1 MYRKLVSLV
10 GSGLILV
17 SVFMSL
23 FIAIL
28 PTQASATATEPQDE
42 ERRLLVAFKYCLSD
56 QKIDESDN
64 GNPAENFPDM
74 WDGGIDGYKKENV
87 VVGFELEDDNGVKSC
102 ETSILPGLKILEP
115 QITTAAAAET
125 RLFALLANSD
135 GKVFRANRDKLVT
148 RIDDKI
154 KAMGADPR
162 KAFTANRLSPL
173 ITYCYDIKVD
183 RPSFEATNQNF
194 RAKLLGTE
202 YFFEHKKADDDS
214 FKWIDQKG
222 LSLNA
227 YIGDVELGFRSSLPP
242 AGLGGW
248 DSFESDFYPF
258 GSDLQSFTGGHT
270 ENNSILDCKF
280 IKEKMEAGFFTN
292 DVISSVDID
301 KDIVVTGVDT
311 NGDGKAD
318 VALDPVTVASVDSG
332 GDTHVDC
339 QTGGLSLNPF
349 TLADNAISWLLCP
362 LLDGAQAIVNTVG
375 GWVVDQLEFDVDQY
389 LIGPTT
395 DKNDQEIFPVKDAW
409 NAFRVISLSLVIL
422 VALAGILMGS
432 FIDAYTIKK
441 ILPRM
446 LIAIIAI
453 SLSWDLLVLVIKIT
467 NSLGI
472 AVRSMIDLPF
482 KSLNNAA
489 INPLVILGG
498 AGAATGLTT
507 ILGALSLIGTA
518 ALAVLFAFIFTILRV
533 GAIIAL
539 VIFAPVAILCWIL
552 PGTQK
557 GWNFWQ
563 EGLMGALL
571 MFPIVTAFLSIGS
584 AFGKII
590 YNIDP
595 NKPLNQ
601 TIALVATYAPYFL
614 IPKAFSMAGGI
625 VGNLSG
631 QLNDRGR
638 GAFDRL
644 KKFRQ
649 DQGQKRRHDVMAG
662 KYFKPGNEE
671 SRFGRFKN
679 KTSDKL
685 QTALLS
691 PQMGIGTGDLR
702 TAEGRKQR
710 LATMS
715 GNLQNAKEL
724 AEWEHSTEMLK
735 NNAFARKYAQDDDFG
750 KGLLEGDGDYA
761 KTRAAIAEN
770 GGARFDG
777 EAGQKELDNL
787 TAAAL
792 RVRREAG
799 AGAAGLVAIRGLGT
813 SSTSWKTKFKKDA
826 AGNDIIDEANGDERY
841 GYRIIDGEESN
852 IKMQRSIDKALGHG
866 RGNLANV
873 IAEVRSG
880 QDAAGRPD
888 NGSSSFSDTLYANK
902 LLHEMG
908 PRPTPPPAGA
918 SAVEVQQYQ
927 DGVADYDEK
936 VKEISRSLYL
946 STLEGKP
953 AGAVIGGKEQPA
965 ENLTR
970 VMVEDTEGIINGNR
984 KGKWGQAAVNQPA
997 VGSEA
1002 HEEAVIQALMYEEGS
1017 RVAATQY
1024 SKAGGAALSKGLT
1037 REIDLT
1043 SLPPRI
1049 RQALTLKGYR
1059 NEEQF
1064 QTNSAG
1070 EVEKIVNQVPIYQE
1084 GDTITHAQA
1093 IDNLQRTNPKAA
1105 ASVKIYV
1112 EQATAAAAQQQA
1124 AMAATQGAQAQA
1136 NAQGQNRDFIPPTT
1150 PTLGG
1155 GTGGFGGRG
1164 W

>member
-1 MYRKLVSLV
+1 MYRKLVSLI

-23 FIAIL
+23 FIAVH
-28 PTQASATATEPQDE
+28 PMQASATSTEPEDE
-42 ERRLLVAFKYCLSD
+42 QRRLLVAFKYCLSD

-74 WDGGIDGYKKENV
+74 WDGGIDGYKKEDV

-115 QITTAAAAET
+115 QITTPGAAET

-173 ITYCYDIKVD
+173 ITHCYDIKVD

-194 RAKLLGTE
+194 RTKLLGTE

-258 GSDLQSFTGGHT
+258 GSDLPNFTAGHT
-270 ENNSILDCKF
+270 HNDSILDCKF
-280 IKEKMEAGFFTN
+280 IKEKMESGFFTN

-389 LIGPTT
+389 LVGPTT

-453 SLSWDLLVLVIKIT
+453 SLSWDLLVLVIRIT
-467 NSLGI
+467 NALGI

-482 KSLNNAA
+482 NSLNNAA

-601 TIALVATYAPYFL
+601 TIALIATYAPYFL

-649 DQGQKRRHDVMAG
+649 DQGQKRRGDIGAG
-662 KYFKPGNEE
+662 RYFKGGKEGGFRRNISGLARDASLLPKAGLGLDRSQWGDKLQNARLQAGMGHAEDFLKNNRIAAATLMDDDAGNTILDVDDLTDKEKIIASLIDRAP
-671 SRFGRFKN
+671 SRFG
-679 KTSDKL
+679 
-685 QTALLS
+685 
-691 PQMGIGTGDLR
+691 GDQNR
-702 TAEGRKQR
+702 ATAEKMATTIMQMARETDPETLKLAAFRKG
-710 LATMS
+710 T
-715 GNLQNAKEL
+715 
-724 AEWEHSTEMLK
+724 
-735 NNAFARKYAQDDDFG
+735 
-750 KGLLEGDGDYA
+750 
-761 KTRAAIAEN
+761 
-770 GGARFDG
+770 
-777 EAGQKELDNL
+777 
-787 TAAAL
+787 
-792 RVRREAG
+792 
-799 AGAAGLVAIRGLGT
+799 T
-813 SSTSWKTKFKKDA
+813 SSTMWN
-826 AGNDIIDEANGDERY
+826 NDYETYIDDNGDKQFRLDENGDKILVARNAS
-841 GYRIIDGEESN
+841 GKMLEHINKIAGSNRILANQLLGEARENQVRAGRNDTGAGGFSDTSTQMDKLYRKDTVEYTDDHGVTQTRAYTKEEATEAVSRSVARGKSALAAMGEKRQNVEALVPVMLADANQSMRRNPEEGRRALASLAGTLDALGQTSPQNAEVMSRQLFSQEMDLASMDPSLVRTLVKDGET
-852 IKMQRSIDKALGHG
+852 SITYGEAISRM
-866 RGNLANV
+866 RGDATFNTMRREYGTGYA
-873 IAEVRSG
+873 AE
-880 QDAAGRPD
+880 AGRPPVP
-888 NGSSSFSDTLYANK
+888 G
-902 LLHEMG
+902 G
-908 PRPTPPPAGA
+908 PAEPPPPPPWAPTPPG
-918 SAVEVQQYQ
+918 
-927 DGVADYDEK
+927 
-936 VKEISRSLYL
+936 
-946 STLEGKP
+946 
-953 AGAVIGGKEQPA
+953 
-965 ENLTR
+965 
-970 VMVEDTEGIINGNR
+970 
-984 KGKWGQAAVNQPA
+984 
-997 VGSEA
+997 
-1002 HEEAVIQALMYEEGS
+1002 
-1017 RVAATQY
+1017 
-1024 SKAGGAALSKGLT
+1024 
-1037 REIDLT
+1037 
-1043 SLPPRI
+1043 
-1049 RQALTLKGYR
+1049 
-1059 NEEQF
+1059 
-1064 QTNSAG
+1064 
-1070 EVEKIVNQVPIYQE
+1070 
-1084 GDTITHAQA
+1084 
-1093 IDNLQRTNPKAA
+1093 
-1105 ASVKIYV
+1105 
-1112 EQATAAAAQQQA
+1112 
-1124 AMAATQGAQAQA
+1124 
-1136 NAQGQNRDFIPPTT
+1136 
-1150 PTLGG
+1150 
-1155 GTGGFGGRG
+1155 
-1164 W
+1164 

>member
-23 FIAIL
+23 FAAVR
-28 PTQASATATEPQDE
+28 PMQASATSTEPQDE
-42 ERRLLVAFKYCLSD
+42 QRRLLVAFKYCLSD

-64 GNPAENFPDM
+64 GNPAEDFADM
-74 WDGGIDGYKKENV
+74 WDGGIDGYKKEDV
-87 VVGFELEDDNGVKSC
+87 VVGFELEGDNGVKSC

-115 QITTAAAAET
+115 QITTPGAAET

-135 GKVFRANRDKLVT
+135 GKVFRANRDKLVA
-148 RIDDKI
+148 RIDDQI
-154 KAMGADPR
+154 KSMGSDPR

-173 ITYCYDIKVD
+173 ITLCYDIKID
-183 RPSFEATNQNF
+183 KPSYEATNQNF
-194 RAKLLGTE
+194 RAKFLGTQ
-202 YFFEHKKADDDS
+202 YFFEHKSDADDDS
-214 FKWIDQKG
+214 YKWLKQG
-222 LSLNA
+222 A
-227 YIGDVELGFRSSLPP
+227 IGENVFLGDIKLGFESSKN
-242 AGLGGW
+242 AIGKGDW

-258 GSDLQSFTGGHT
+258 GSDLQSFTSGHAG
-270 ENNSILDCKF
+270 NNGILDCKF
-280 IKEKMEAGFFTN
+280 IKEKMESGFFTD

-301 KDIVVTGVDT
+301 KDIVIIGVDT

-318 VALDPVTVASVDSG
+318 VALDPVTVASVDAG

-389 LIGPTT
+389 LVGPTT
-395 DKNDQEIFPVKDAW
+395 DKNDAEIFPVKDAW

-453 SLSWDLLVLVIKIT
+453 SLSWDLLVLVIRIT

-482 KSLNNAA
+482 NSLNNAA

-539 VIFAPVAILCWIL
+539 VIFAPIAILCWIL

-590 YNIDP
+590 YNIEP
-595 NKPLNQ
+595 NSPLNQ
-601 TIALVATYAPYFL
+601 TIALIATYAPYFL

-649 DQGQKRRHDVMAG
+649 DQGQKRWGDIKGGRYFHGGNKDSFRRRVSGIAQGASLLPNAG
-662 KYFKPGNEE
+662 LGRDTSKWKGKLDDARSVASQTYASKATQDDAAKLARDKDDAIMRAFIE
-671 SRFGRFKN
+671 SG
-679 KTSDKL
+679 
-685 QTALLS
+685 
-691 PQMGIGTGDLR
+691 GDLDEAEKVLVSSQGTADLYGGGKKADGTLWEEGTEAYKQNWEANRGARESALRGIEALKKDYGADTAKLIAAR
-702 TAEGRKQR
+702 TLFRSSTAFSYENGFGEMAEIIRKVATKSDGTVDTL
-710 LATMS
+710 LAT
-715 GNLQNAKEL
+715 Q
-724 AEWEHSTEMLK
+724 
-735 NNAFARKYAQDDDFG
+735 
-750 KGLLEGDGDYA
+750 LLEEGN
-761 KTRAAIAEN
+761 AAQN
-770 GGARFDG
+770 
-777 EAGQKELDNL
+777 
-787 TAAAL
+787 
-792 RVRREAG
+792 
-799 AGAAGLVAIRGLGT
+799 
-813 SSTSWKTKFKKDA
+813 
-826 AGNDIIDEANGDERY
+826 
-841 GYRIIDGEESN
+841 
-852 IKMQRSIDKALGHG
+852 
-866 RGNLANV
+866 
-873 IAEVRSG
+873 
-880 QDAAGRPD
+880 AAGRND
-888 NGSSSFSDTLYANK
+888 VGGASFSVGIKAINNVGRQKINADGTLSTEIYTSQDATHDAWESAFGGKPPDEVFRGGKKKNGQAVSGYLYGYTDGAGNHHKGEVEIRMEKLQADTSLTEEQRAQEATRILQWEESYHVAASRSSADIR
-902 LLHEMG
+902 EVM
-908 PRPTPPPAGA
+908 GA
-918 SAVEVQQYQ
+918 SFGEKFDHDLLPPEMREKIFTKQVPVLRNGVPVMKQDPTKPKGFMIPETTTQY
-927 DGVADYDEK
+927 DPD
-936 VKEISRSLYL
+936 
-946 STLEGKP
+946 LE
-953 AGAVIGGKEQPA
+953 
-965 ENLTR
+965 LTR
-970 VMVEDTEGIINGNR
+970 VEVFDKLRGTKEWQLYAKE
-984 KGKWGQAAVNQPA
+984 
-997 VGSEA
+997 
-1002 HEEAVIQALMYEEGS
+1002 Y
-1017 RVAATQY
+1017 
-1024 SKAGGAALSKGLT
+1024 
-1037 REIDLT
+1037 
-1043 SLPPRI
+1043 
-1049 RQALTLKGYR
+1049 GY
-1059 NEEQF
+1059 
-1064 QTNSAG
+1064 
-1070 EVEKIVNQVPIYQE
+1070 
-1084 GDTITHAQA
+1084 
-1093 IDNLQRTNPKAA
+1093 
-1105 ASVKIYV
+1105 
-1112 EQATAAAAQQQA
+1112 AAAAA
-1124 AMAATQGAQAQA
+1124 GANVAVAGIEPPPVDPGATGA
-1136 NAQGQNRDFIPPTT
+1136 
-1150 PTLGG
+1150 GG
-1155 GTGGFGGRG
+1155 GAP
-1164 W
+1164 